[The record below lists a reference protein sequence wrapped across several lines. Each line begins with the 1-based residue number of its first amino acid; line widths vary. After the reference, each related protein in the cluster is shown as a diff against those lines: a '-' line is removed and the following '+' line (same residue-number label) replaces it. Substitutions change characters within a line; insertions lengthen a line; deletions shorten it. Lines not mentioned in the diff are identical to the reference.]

1 MARRVRVG
9 PAIVLV
15 ACLFV
20 GLAGSATSAQYAA
33 PSIPPSG
40 SSAVAPGPSALAGA
54 IEAGDPRS
62 NGQGPGLVGEPLLVL
77 VGIVL
82 IAIATVV
89 VTIVVAKATGRA

>member
-1 MARRVRVG
+1 
-9 PAIVLV
+9 VLI
-15 ACLFV
+15 AWLLV
-20 GLAGSATSAQYAA
+20 GLSGTATFAQYAA
-33 PSIPPSG
+33 PTIPPSG
-40 SSAVAPGPSALAGA
+40 SSAVAPGPSAVAGA

-82 IAIATVV
+82 IAVATVA